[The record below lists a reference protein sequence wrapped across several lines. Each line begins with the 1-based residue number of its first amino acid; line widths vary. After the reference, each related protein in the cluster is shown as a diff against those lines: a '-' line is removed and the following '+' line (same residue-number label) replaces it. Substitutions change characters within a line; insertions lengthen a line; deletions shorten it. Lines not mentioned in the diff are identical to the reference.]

1 MSQWI
6 DKILPITLCINY
18 SDILDLTL
26 RANHKFFKE
35 YIVISIA
42 EDQKTREICQQY
54 QSVTVELTDQ
64 LHANN
69 AKFNKSAIIHHVQK
83 KYHASHA
90 DHWILLMDADIL
102 LPPEF
107 PKWLDRT
114 QKVFKKIDL
123 HALYGIQRRDYTTP
137 ENLKSNISI
146 PYDHT
151 FVGYFQLYFD
161 KNKYYPTTSQSC
173 GVCDSTFMTSFKPTQ
188 RIKLC
193 TTNPNDHVCHL
204 GVNTLNW
211 TGRVTPAFV

>member
-1 MSQWI
+1 MTRWI

-18 SDILDLTL
+18 SDILGSTL
-26 RANHKFFKE
+26 KANHEFFQE
-35 YIVISIA
+35 FIVITIA
-42 EDQKTREICQQY
+42 EDQKTQEICQQY
-54 QSVTVELTDQ
+54 PNVTLEITDH

-83 KYHASHA
+83 KYHASHS
-90 DHWILLMDADIL
+90 DHWILLLDADIL

-107 PKWLDRT
+107 PKWLDLT
-114 QKVFKKIDL
+114 HTISH